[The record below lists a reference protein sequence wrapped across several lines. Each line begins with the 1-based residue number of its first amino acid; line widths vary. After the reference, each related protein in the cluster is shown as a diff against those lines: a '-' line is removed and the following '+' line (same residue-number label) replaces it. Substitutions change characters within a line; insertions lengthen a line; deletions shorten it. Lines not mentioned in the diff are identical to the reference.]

1 MKRVVIATG
10 LTNTLNRH
18 FRKKLLPSAVASI
31 MLFLFS
37 SQLASAEQSGLQTV
51 SIIPV
56 YQPID
61 VAADNNHVFVIHR
74 TCELQGPY
82 MSSPYMTGISTCPG
96 FTAYDCSSYDF
107 QSEILSIDNSGTQRV
122 IASLLAPFGCQQRD
136 HLAIS
141 SGLGGFP
148 TGYIYLAQ
156 GAWGQVNIWKISF
169 DGTTSLFAT
178 NLPPLG
184 PDVHITFDR
193 TGSFGYDMI
202 VAGGDQV
209 WKINS
214 NGKSSQ
220 IAEIPIREK
229 GDDSIGSPIVAPL
242 SFGVYGGNIL
252 VPDPGT
258 GNIFAISPQNE
269 VSKIG
274 LWLGA
279 SEILFVPQPMC
290 SFGSQGAV
298 FLSSLASDTGGSIAM
313 YPKTEFANLGASA
326 LLTNQYNPSM
336 GILTATANGTVI
348 KEFQSSMDTQLLEG
362 STFVLC

>member
-1 MKRVVIATG
+1 MSS
-10 LTNTLNRH
+10 L
-18 FRKKLLPSAVASI
+18 RKKFLSYAVMSI
-31 MLFLFS
+31 MFSLFFS
-37 SQLASAEQSGLQTV
+37 QSASAEPSGLSNAISLI
-51 SIIPV
+51 SI

-61 VAADNNHVFVIHR
+61 VAADSNHVFVIHR
-74 TCELQGPY
+74 TCALHGDYKYSQG
-82 MSSPYMTGISTCPG
+82 MTGISVCPG
-96 FTAYDCSSYDF
+96 FTAYDCEEVDF
-107 QSEILSIDNSGTQRV
+107 QSEILSIDNSGTQTI
-122 IASLLAPFGCQQRD
+122 IASLPAPFECQQMD

-148 TGYIYLAQ
+148 TGYLYLAQ

-169 DGTTSLFAT
+169 DGKTSLFET

-202 VAGGDQV
+202 VTGGDQV

-220 IAEIPIREK
+220 LAEIPIRER
-229 GDDSIGSPIVAPL
+229 GDDRIGSPVVAPS
-242 SFGVYGGNIL
+242 SFGIYGGDIL

-269 VSKIG
+269 VNKIG
-274 LWLGA
+274 LWPGA

-290 SFGSQGAV
+290 SFGNQEIV
-298 FLSSLASDTGGSIAM
+298 FLSSFASDTGGSIAM
-313 YPKTEFANLGASA
+313 YPKTEFADLGGSA
-326 LLTNQYNPSM
+326 LLTNQYNPSTALM
-336 GILTATANGTVI
+336 TATANGTMI
-348 KEFQSSMDTQLLEG
+348 KEFQSNIDTQLLEG

>member
-1 MKRVVIATG
+1 MKHVIITR
-10 LTNTLNRH
+10 LTNKLNSS
-18 FRKKLLPSAVASI
+18 FRKNFLAYAVTS
-31 MLFLFS
+31 MMFFLFF
-37 SQLASAEQSGLQTV
+37 SQSVSAEPSGLNAI
-51 SIIPV
+51 SLISV

-61 VAADNNHVFVIHR
+61 VAADSNHVFVIHR
-74 TCELQGPY
+74 TCALQGDY
-82 MSSPYMTGISTCPG
+82 EYGFDMTGASVCPG

-107 QSEILSIDNSGTQRV
+107 QSEILSIDNSGTQTI
-122 IASLLAPFGCQQRD
+122 IASLPAPFGCQQTD

-156 GAWGQVNIWKISF
+156 GTWGQVDIWKIGF
-169 DGTTSLFAT
+169 DGKTSLFET

-184 PDVHITFDR
+184 PDVYITFDR

-202 VAGGDQV
+202 VTGGDQV

-220 IAEIPIREK
+220 VAEIPIRES
-229 GDDSIGSPIVAPL
+229 GHDRIGSAVVAPS
-242 SFGVYGGNIL
+242 SFGTYGGDIL

-258 GNIFAISPQNE
+258 GNIFAVSPQNN
-269 VSKIG
+269 VTKIG
-274 LWLGA
+274 LWPGA

-290 SFGSQGAV
+290 SFGSQETA

-313 YPKTEFANLGASA
+313 YPKTEFSGLGGSA
-326 LLTNQYNPSM
+326 LLTNQYNPSIGLM
-336 GILTATANGTVI
+336 TATANGIMI
-348 KEFQSSMDTQLLEG
+348 KEFQSNIDTQLLEG

>member
-1 MKRVVIATG
+1 MKRVIITTG
-10 LTNTLNRH
+10 LTNTFSRH
-18 FRKKLLPSAVASI
+18 FRKKLLPSAVISI
-31 MLFLFS
+31 ILVLFS
-37 SQLASAEQSGLQTV
+37 SQLASAEQSGLKTV
-51 SIIPV
+51 SLIPI

-61 VAADNNHVFVIHR
+61 VAADTAHVFVIHR

-82 MSSPYMTGISTCPG
+82 MSSLYMTGIQTCPG

-107 QSEILSIDNSGTQRV
+107 QSEILSIDSSGTQRV
-122 IASLLAPFGCQQRD
+122 ASLQAPFGCQQRD
-136 HLAIS
+136 HLVIS

-156 GAWGQVNIWKISF
+156 GTWGQVNIWKISF
-169 DGTTSLFAT
+169 DGTTSLFET

-214 NGKSSQ
+214 SGKSSQ
-220 IAEIPIREK
+220 LAEIPIREK
-229 GDDSIGSPIVAPL
+229 GDDSIGNPIVAPS
-242 SFGVYGGNIL
+242 SFGAYGGNIL

-274 LWLGA
+274 LWQGA
-279 SEILFVPQPMC
+279 SEILFVPQPLC
-290 SFGSQGAV
+290 SFGSQGTV

-336 GILTATANGTVI
+336 GLMAATANGTLI
-348 KEFQSSMDTQLLEG
+348 KEFQSSIDTQLLEG